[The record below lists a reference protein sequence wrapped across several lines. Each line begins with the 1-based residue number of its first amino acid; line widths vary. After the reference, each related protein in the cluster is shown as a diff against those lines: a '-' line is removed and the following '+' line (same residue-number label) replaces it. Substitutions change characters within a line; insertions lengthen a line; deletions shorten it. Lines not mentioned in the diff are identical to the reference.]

1 MHSIRFK
8 ITALTVA
15 AVLISILVLGGIGV
29 LAISAESDR
38 SSAEKMQLIAE
49 DTKRLLD
56 AYLDSLQ
63 QSVDMAIHI
72 AGDSTEGL
80 DAALLL
86 DPDRT
91 PARQQALDEAMTAHC
106 AHVEHAFS
114 SIAQSTSG
122 IVTYYY
128 CINAELGS
136 SEHGFFLSRLDAEE
150 FERQPPLNSDELD
163 PADIEHTTWYY
174 SPIAA
179 GEAIWIGPYLAHF
192 LGERWTVSYVAP
204 IYCDGVLLG
213 VLGMDILFD
222 TMIDLI
228 NGWHFYN
235 TGYVALLNAEGRI
248 LYHPDRPIGDKP
260 ELISDM
266 FDDTFFQG
274 ESSGGE
280 MIRYTVDGENR
291 QLAFCTLSN
300 GMKAV
305 VVAPVREITAFQ
317 RQITATLIIATAVLL
332 VVFAAITVV
341 AVENITEPLLKL
353 TDASRKL
360 AAGDYSAELPP
371 VGRDEVGVLT
381 ESFGHMR
388 DQLKLHI
395 SDLNSR
401 AYSDALTG
409 VKNKGALDVYLEQL
423 DKAIQ
428 AGGTDAPPEFAF
440 VLFDCNRLKHIN
452 DAHGHDRGDIYLK
465 TACAA
470 ICQVFQHSPVF
481 RIGGDE
487 FAVLLQDR
495 DYADRIPLLRTFD
508 DAAAEIS
515 AAAAEPWEQ
524 ISLARGMSEY
534 RPESDKNAWQ
544 VLRRADEL
552 MYEDKRYFKES
563 SADK

>member
-56 AYLDSLQ
+56 AYLNSLQ

-72 AGDSTEGL
+72 ADDNTEGL
-80 DAALLL
+80 DPAILRDA
-86 DPDRT
+86 DRT
-91 PARQQALDEAMTAHC
+91 PEQQRAMDEAMTAHC

-114 SIAQSTSG
+114 SIAHNTSG

-128 CINAELGS
+128 CVNAELGS
-136 SEHGFFLSRLDAEE
+136 DEHGFFLSRLDTEE

-163 PADIEHTTWYY
+163 PEDIAHTTWYY

-179 GEAIWIGPYLAHF
+179 GRAVWIGPYLAHF

-204 IYCDGVLLG
+204 IYSGDVLLG
-213 VLGMDILFD
+213 VLGMDILFE
-222 TMIDLI
+222 TMIEQI
-228 NGWHFYN
+228 NDWKIYN
-235 TGYVALLNAEGRI
+235 TGFVALLDADGRI
-248 LYHPDRPIGDKP
+248 LYHPDMTIGDKP
-260 ELISDM
+260 ELISDK
-266 FDDTFFQG
+266 FDDTFFRG

-280 MIRYTVDGENR
+280 LIRYTVNGEER

-305 VVAPVREITAFQ
+305 VAAPVREISAFQ
-317 RQITATLIIATAVLL
+317 RQVTAILIVSTAVLL
-332 VVFAAITVV
+332 VIFAAITVV

-353 TDASRKL
+353 TDASKKL

-371 VGRDEVGVLT
+371 VARDEVGVLT

-401 AYSDALTG
+401 AFSDALTG
-409 VKNKGALDVYLEQL
+409 VKNKGALDVFIEQL
-423 DKAIQ
+423 DEAIQ
-428 AGGTDAPPEFAF
+428 TGGTDAPPEFAF
-440 VLFDCNRLKHIN
+440 VLFDCNRLKQIN
-452 DAHGHDRGDIYLK
+452 DAHGHDRGDSYLK

-481 RIGGDE
+481 RMGGDE

-495 DYADRIPLLRTFD
+495 DYEDRIPLLRTFD
-508 DAAAEIS
+508 AAAAEIS

-524 ISLARGMSEY
+524 ISLSRGMSEF
-534 RPESDKNAWQ
+534 RPGYDKSARQ

-552 MYEDKRYFKES
+552 MYEDKRYFKGS
-563 SADK
+563 GADA